1 LIPSFNAGIF
11 LLTNSFII
19 CTFLCM
25 KTGNSFPIPP
35 YPVRLKLIHFPFL
48 AVFIFLSQFLPA
60 QTTSISGIVNTYH
73 RAVEIVAT
81 KACVRV
87 NSTTGLANNDKVMLI
102 QMKGASINT
111 SNSAAF
117 GDTTSLNEAGN
128 YEINTVCNI
137 VGDSVFLV
145 YMIKNQYN
153 VSGKVQLVK
162 IPQYYSANIVDTLK
176 PAPWNNTTGTGGVLA
191 IIAEQD
197 IILNAPVYADSS
209 GFRGG
214 EYRLSDGTCSNFFPS
229 TNYFYDAN
237 SLTPQDGSFKGEGV
251 AIVASAQS
259 GGRGAPANGGG
270 GGNNH
275 NNGGAGGANLTAG
288 GNGGGNSS
296 SVGCRTT
303 IQGLGGK
310 ALSSHGGSKIFFGG
324 GGGAGHSNFNFPNP
338 KGGGNGGG
346 IVFLQADNLVGNN
359 RKIAANGTVGGAS
372 LGDGASGGG
381 AGGTI
386 IMDINNYSGAVT
398 IEANGGQG
406 GTANDGGNVGRC
418 YGAGGGG
425 SGGVI
430 YFTGSTPAVTI
441 TVNSGPAGP
450 EIGRE
455 ASCNPIVPSIAGAAG
470 QVIPGYSYQTSTSIA
485 STSCGILLHVE
496 LVYFDAKYEEG
507 ITKLT
512 WKVADPE
519 SLEYFVI
526 ERATSDNRWI
536 AIDQLVALSRGETYN
551 SIDPSPVTNNNFYRL
566 KIVRKDNEV
575 SYSPVEK
582 IYVPSINDRITI
594 YPNPA
599 TKKIRVTG
607 DISLSEL
614 FLFDL
619 GGNLV
624 WQKKTIGAQ
633 NMLEVDLPGLPAGVY
648 VLRVGDSF
656 KKLVIRQ

>member
-1 LIPSFNAGIF
+1 
-11 LLTNSFII
+11 
-19 CTFLCM
+19 M

-35 YPVRLKLIHFPFL
+35 YPVRLKLIHLFSL
-48 AVFIFLSQFLPA
+48 AVIFLLSQFLQA
-60 QTTSISGIVNTYH
+60 QTTSISGIVNTYY
-73 RAVEIVAT
+73 RVTEIIPA

-87 NSTTGLANNDKVMLI
+87 NNPAGLASNDKVMLI

-111 SNSAAF
+111 SNSISF

-128 YEINTVCNI
+128 YEIATVCQVI
-137 VGDSVFLV
+137 DDSVFFV
-145 YMIKNQYN
+145 YIIKNQYN
-153 VSGKVQLVK
+153 VAGKVQLVR
-162 IPQYYSANIVDTLK
+162 IPQYYSANIIDTLK
-176 PAPWNNTTGTGGVLA
+176 PAPWNNSSGTGGVVA
-191 IIAEQD
+191 IIAEED

-214 EYRLSDGTCSNFFPS
+214 EYRLSDGACSNFFPA
-229 TNYFYDAN
+229 TGYVYDAN
-237 SLTPQDGSFKGEGV
+237 VLTPQDGSFKGEGV
-251 AIVASAQS
+251 AIIASSLS

-310 ALSSHGGSKIFFGG
+310 ALSSYGGTKIFFGG

-346 IVFLQADNLVGNN
+346 IVFLQANNLIGNS
-359 RKIAANGTVGGAS
+359 RKIAANGRVGGAS

-425 SGGVI
+425 GGGVI
-430 YFTGSTPAVTI
+430 YFTGPTPAVTV

-455 ASCNPIVPSIAGAAG
+455 ASCNPIVPAIAGAAG
-470 QVIPGYSYQTSTSIA
+470 QVSPGYSYQESTTIA
-485 STSCGILLHVE
+485 STPCGVLLPVE
-496 LVYFDAKYEEG
+496 LIYFDVKHENGKAQ
-507 ITKLT
+507 LN
-512 WKVADPE
+512 WKVDDPE
-519 SLEYFVI
+519 SIEYFIV
-526 ERATSDNRWI
+526 ERSTSNNQWI
-536 AIDQLVALSRGETYN
+536 AIDQQMTIPGVQIYSA
-551 SIDPSPVTNNNFYRL
+551 IDPSPQTNTNFYRI
-566 KIVRKDNEV
+566 KIVSKTNEI
-575 SYSPVEK
+575 SYSPVQK
-582 IYVPSINDRITI
+582 IFVVSINDRVTV

-599 TKKIRVTG
+599 TKTIRVSG

-614 FLFDL
+614 LLFDL
-619 GGNLV
+619 NGKLLL
-624 WQKKTIGAQ
+624 QKKNNGTQ
-633 NMLEVDLPGLPAGVY
+633 NILEVDLPDLPGGVY
-648 VLRVGDSF
+648 VLRIGDIV
-656 KKLVIRQ
+656 KKVLIR

>member
-1 LIPSFNAGIF
+1 
-11 LLTNSFII
+11 
-19 CTFLCM
+19 M

-35 YPVRLKLIHFPFL
+35 YPVRLKLIHLRFM
-48 AVFIFLSQFLPA
+48 AVFVFLHQFVYA

-73 RAVEIVAT
+73 RAIEIIPA

-87 NSTTGLANNDKVMLI
+87 NSTTGLVNNDKVMLI

-111 SNSAAF
+111 SNSASF
-117 GDTTSLNEAGN
+117 GDTTNLNEAGN

-153 VSGKVQLVK
+153 VAGKVQLVK
-162 IPQYYSANIVDTLK
+162 IPQYYSANIIDTLK
-176 PAPWNNTTGTGGVLA
+176 PAPWNNTTGTGGVVA

-197 IILNAPVYADSS
+197 IILNAPVYADSG
-209 GFRGG
+209 GFKGG

-229 TNYFYDAN
+229 TDYFYDAN
-237 SLTPQDGSFKGEGV
+237 LLTPQNGSFKGECV
-251 AIVASAQS
+251 AIVASSQS

-303 IQGLGGK
+303 LQGLGGK
-310 ALSSHGGSKIFFGG
+310 ALSNHGGSKIFFGG

-346 IVFLQADNLVGNN
+346 IVFLQSNNLVGNS
-359 RKIAANGTVGGAS
+359 RKIAANGRVGGAS

-386 IMDINNYSGAVT
+386 IMAVNNYSGAVT

-430 YFTGSTPAVTI
+430 YFTGSTPAVTV

-455 ASCNPIVPSIAGAAG
+455 ASCSPIVPAIAGAAG

-485 STSCGILLHVE
+485 STSCGLLLPVE
-496 LVYFDAKYEEG
+496 LVYFDAKYENG
-507 ITKLT
+507 ITKLN

-519 SLEYFVI
+519 SMDYFIV
-526 ERATSDNRWI
+526 ERAASNNQWI
-536 AIDQLVALSRGETYN
+536 AIDQHVAMSTAEIYS
-551 SIDPSPVTNNNFYRL
+551 SIDPSPVTNNNFYRI
-566 KIVRKDNEV
+566 KIVTKTKDV

-582 IYVPSINDRITI
+582 ILVPSVNDRIAI

-614 FLFDL
+614 LLFDL
-619 GGNLV
+619 NGNLL
-624 WQKKTIGAQ
+624 WQKKTNGAQ
-633 NMLEVDLPGLPAGVY
+633 NILDVDLPDLSAGVY
-648 VLRVGDSF
+648 VLRIGDCI
-656 KKLVIRQ
+656 KKVIIR

>member
-1 LIPSFNAGIF
+1 LRFKFNSGILLQTGTIISCIF
-11 LLTNSFII
+11 LR
-19 CTFLCM
+19 M
-25 KTGNSFPIPP
+25 KTGNSFPISP
-35 YPVRLKLIHFPFL
+35 YPVRSKLIQFFTL
-48 AVFIFLSQFLPA
+48 AAFIFLSQFLRA
-60 QTTSISGIVNTYH
+60 QTTSISGIVNSYH
-73 RAVEIVAT
+73 KAVEIIAA

-87 NSTTGLANNDKVMLI
+87 SSTAGLANNDKVMLI

-111 SNSAAF
+111 SNSASF
-117 GDTTSLNEAGN
+117 GDTTNLNEAGN

-145 YMIKNQYN
+145 YMIKNQYS
-153 VSGKVQLVK
+153 VAGKVQMVR
-162 IPQYYSANIVDTLK
+162 IPQYYSANIIDTLK
-176 PAPWNNTTGTGGVLA
+176 PAPWNNTTGTGGVVA

-229 TNYFYDAN
+229 TDYFYDAN
-237 SLTPQDGSFKGEGV
+237 LLTPQNGSFKGEGV

-303 IQGLGGK
+303 LEGLGGK
-310 ALSSHGGSKIFFGG
+310 KLSSHGGSKIFFGG

-346 IVFLQADNLVGNN
+346 IVFLQAINLVGNS
-359 RKIAANGTVGGAS
+359 RKIAANGRVGGAS

-386 IMDINNYSGAVT
+386 IMNINNYSGAVT

-425 SGGVI
+425 GGGVI
-430 YFTGSTPAVTI
+430 YFKGSAPAVTV
-441 TVNSGPAGP
+441 TVTSGPAGP

-455 ASCNPIVPSIAGAAG
+455 ASCNPIVPAIAGAAG
-470 QVIPGYSYQTSTSIA
+470 QVVPNYSYQTSTSIA
-485 STSCGILLHVE
+485 STSCGILLPVE
-496 LVYFDAKYEEG
+496 LVYFAAKYENG
-507 ITKLT
+507 ITKLD
-512 WKVADPE
+512 WKIGDPE
-519 SLEYFVI
+519 SLDYFIV
-526 ERATSDNRWI
+526 ERATSDNQWI
-536 AIDQLVALSRGETYN
+536 AIDQHKATSSIEIY
-551 SIDPSPVTNNNFYRL
+551 SAIDPSPVTHNNFYRI
-566 KIVRKDNEV
+566 KIVSKSEDV
-575 SYSPVEK
+575 SYSSIQK
-582 IYVPSINDRITI
+582 IFVPSVNDRITI
-594 YPNPA
+594 FPNPA
-599 TKKIRVTG
+599 TNKIRVTG
-607 DISLSEL
+607 DISFSEMH
-614 FLFDL
+614 LFDL
-619 GGNLV
+619 NGNLL
-624 WQKKTIGAQ
+624 WQKKTNGAQ
-633 NMLEVDLPGLPAGVY
+633 NVLDIDLPDLSAGVY
-648 VLRVGDSF
+648 VLRIGDSV
-656 KKLVIRQ
+656 KKVIIR